1 VGSAI
6 FSSWSLNGGRARVT
20 ASNDDLGGGHGP
32 LGQEARRLEEG
43 AMYSAQSQFERAK
56 FWRAV
61 NLSLGVAAAI
71 LAAVAG
77 VVGLASGSAR
87 ILSGV
92 LALIAAGMVSVLTT
106 VNADRRHSQA
116 AASANAYL
124 EIQTASRQL
133 YAVDLP
139 HLDYDTARIRLG
151 ELTARRDEVNKTA
164 DMPSRRAYRRAQ
176 ANVERGGQLYQVD
189 EPGEVS

>member
-1 VGSAI
+1 MST
-6 FSSWSLNGGRARVT
+6 SQ
-20 ASNDDLGGGHGP
+20 DDLQPALQPIGD
-32 LGQEARRLEEG
+32 EARRLEES

-56 FWRAV
+56 FWRGV
-61 NLSLGVAAAI
+61 NLSLGVGAAT

-77 VVGLASGSAR
+77 VVGLASDKAR

-92 LALIAAGMVSVLTT
+92 LALISAGIVSVLTT

-116 AASANAYL
+116 AAAANAYL
-124 EIQTASRQL
+124 EIQTAARQL

-139 HLDYDTARIRLG
+139 RLDYDSARTQLA
-151 ELTARRDEVNKTA
+151 ELTARRDEINKTA

-176 ANVERGGQLYQVD
+176 TSIGRGGQQYSID
-189 EPGEVS
+189 KERDG

>member
-1 VGSAI
+1 MSA
-6 FSSWSLNGGRARVT
+6 S
-20 ASNDDLGGGHGP
+20 DDGLDATLWPIGN
-32 LGQEARRLEEG
+32 EACRLEES
-43 AMYSAQSQFERAK
+43 AMYSAQGQFERAK

-77 VVGLASGSAR
+77 VVGLASDSAR

-116 AASANAYL
+116 AAAANAYL
-124 EIQTASRQL
+124 EIQTAARQL
-133 YAVDLP
+133 HAVDLP
-139 HLDYDTARIRLG
+139 RLDYDTARTQLG
-151 ELTARRDEVNKTA
+151 ELTARRDEINKTA
-164 DMPSRRAYRRAQ
+164 DITSRRAYRRAQ
-176 ANVERGGQLYQVD
+176 ASIERGGQRYEAD
-189 EPGEVS
+189 KAGGDR

>member
-1 VGSAI
+1 MA
-6 FSSWSLNGGRARVT
+6 
-20 ASNDDLGGGHGP
+20 ASDDDLDAGRGP
-32 LGQEARRLEEG
+32 IGDEARRLEEA
-43 AMYSAQSQFERAK
+43 AMYSAQGQFERAK

-61 NLSLGVAAAI
+61 NLSLGIAAAI

-77 VVGLASGSAR
+77 VVGLASDSAR

-116 AASANAYL
+116 AAAGNAYL

-139 HLDYDTARIRLG
+139 HLDYDSARTRLG
-151 ELTARRDEVNKTA
+151 ELTARRDEINKTA
-164 DMPSRRAYRRAQ
+164 DMASRRAYRRAQ
-176 ANVERGGQLYQVD
+176 ANVQQGGQRYQVD
-189 EPGEVS
+189 EPREGP

>member
-1 VGSAI
+1 MSA
-6 FSSWSLNGGRARVT
+6 S
-20 ASNDDLGGGHGP
+20 DDGLDATLWPIGN
-32 LGQEARRLEEG
+32 EACRLEES
-43 AMYSAQSQFERAK
+43 AMYSAQGQFERAK

-77 VVGLASGSAR
+77 VVGLASDSAR

-116 AASANAYL
+116 AAAA
-124 EIQTASRQL
+124 
-133 YAVDLP
+133 
-139 HLDYDTARIRLG
+139 TARTQLG
-151 ELTARRDEVNKTA
+151 ELTARRDEINKTA
-164 DMPSRRAYRRAQ
+164 DITSRRAYRRAQ
-176 ANVERGGQLYQVD
+176 ASIERGGQRYEAD
-189 EPGEVS
+189 KAGGDR

>member
-1 VGSAI
+1 MSAEHHEPALQPVG
-6 FSSWSLNGGRARVT
+6 
-20 ASNDDLGGGHGP
+20 D
-32 LGQEARRLEEG
+32 EARRLEES

-56 FWRAV
+56 FWRGL
-61 NLSLGVAAAI
+61 NLSLGVGAAI

-77 VVGLASGSAR
+77 VVGLASDEAR

-92 LALIAAGMVSVLTT
+92 LALIAAGIVSVLTT
-106 VNADRRHSQA
+106 VNADRRHSA
-116 AASANAYL
+116 AAAAANAYL

-133 YAVDLP
+133 HAVDLP
-139 HLDYDTARIRLG
+139 RLDYDTARTRLA

-176 ANVERGGQLYQVD
+176 ASIERGGQRYSVD
-189 EPGEVS
+189 KDGREG

>member
-1 VGSAI
+1 VP
-6 FSSWSLNGGRARVT
+6 
-20 ASNDDLGGGHGP
+20 NDDLDAVLRPIGD
-32 LGQEARRLEEG
+32 EARRLEEG
-43 AMYSAQSQFERAK
+43 AMYSAQGQFERAK

-77 VVGLASGSAR
+77 VVGLASDSAR

-116 AASANAYL
+116 AAAANAYL
-124 EIQTASRQL
+124 EIQTAARQL
-133 YAVDLP
+133 HAVDLP
-139 HLDYDTARIRLG
+139 RLDYDTARTQLG
-151 ELTARRDEVNKTA
+151 ELTARRDEINKTA
-164 DMPSRRAYRRAQ
+164 DITSRRAYRRAK
-176 ANVERGGQLYQVD
+176 ANIERGGQDYD
-189 EPGEVS
+189 ADKAGR

>member
-1 VGSAI
+1 VA
-6 FSSWSLNGGRARVT
+6 
-20 ASNDDLGGGHGP
+20 ASIDNSDAAVRPIAD
-32 LGQEARRLEEG
+32 EARRLEEG
-43 AMYSAQSQFERAK
+43 AMYSAQGQFERAK

-77 VVGLASGSAR
+77 VVGLASDSAR

-116 AASANAYL
+116 AAAANAYL
-124 EIQTASRQL
+124 EIQTAARQL

-139 HLDYDTARIRLG
+139 RLEYDTARTRLG
-151 ELTARRDEVNKTA
+151 ELTARRDEINKTA
-164 DMPSRRAYRRAQ
+164 DITSHRAYRRAQ
-176 ANVERGGQLYQVD
+176 ANIDRGGQNYEVD
-189 EPGEVS
+189 K

>member
-1 VGSAI
+1 MSVAH
-6 FSSWSLNGGRARVT
+6 
-20 ASNDDLGGGHGP
+20 DDLEPGLRPVGD
-32 LGQEARRLEEG
+32 EAHRLEES
-43 AMYSAQSQFERAK
+43 AMYSAQGQYERAK
-56 FWRAV
+56 FWRGF

-77 VVGLASGSAR
+77 VVGLASDKTR

-92 LALIAAGMVSVLTT
+92 LALVAAGMVSVLTT

-124 EIQTASRQL
+124 EIQTAARQL
-133 YAVDLP
+133 HTVDLP
-139 HLDYDTARIRLG
+139 HLDYDTARTQLA
-151 ELTARRDEVNKTA
+151 ELTARRDEINKTA

-176 ANVERGGQLYQVD
+176 SNIERGGQRYSVD
-189 EPGEVS
+189 EDGRDV